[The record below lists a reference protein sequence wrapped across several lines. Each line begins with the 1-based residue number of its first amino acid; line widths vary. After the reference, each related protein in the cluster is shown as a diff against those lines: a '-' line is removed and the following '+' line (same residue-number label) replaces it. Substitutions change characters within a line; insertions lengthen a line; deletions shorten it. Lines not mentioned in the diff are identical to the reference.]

1 MNPKS
6 ILGKYVIKQMMVYFL
21 SVLLMVAG
29 IIALF
34 DIVEMLR
41 KFSSNPSVTMLM
53 IIQLTITK
61 IPYTMEKIFPFVVM
75 VSAMATFWK
84 FSKTNEFVV
93 IKASGVSVWKFLC
106 PALFLAFLIGIVNVT
121 TINPIS
127 AKMTEFYETIR
138 YRIKTKNPT
147 AILFSTKGLWLRE
160 AMDEET
166 FVVLSAKSVR
176 QEPEGLLLREV
187 TLLEL
192 DRHSL
197 LLKRIEAF
205 AAMLKN
211 DVFELK
217 DVSVFIPGE
226 PTSSLPQLTYKTSI
240 TTDRIKENFIEP
252 DAISF
257 WNLPETIA
265 FYENSGFSALK
276 HKMRFM
282 NLLASPFLLMAM
294 VFVAAIF
301 ALRPNNRRGGMLFL
315 IVGGIMSGFI
325 IFFLSQVIYA
335 FGLNKELPIF
345 FAVWIPIIIVYLICI
360 TVMLQLE
367 EEK

>member
-1 MNPKS
+1 
-6 ILGKYVIKQMMVYFL
+6 
-21 SVLLMVAG
+21 
-29 IIALF
+29 
-34 DIVEMLR
+34 
-41 KFSSNPSVTMLM
+41 
-53 IIQLTITK
+53 
-61 IPYTMEKIFPFVVM
+61 
-75 VSAMATFWK
+75 
-84 FSKTNEFVV
+84 
-93 IKASGVSVWKFLC
+93 
-106 PALFLAFLIGIVNVT
+106 
-121 TINPIS
+121 
-127 AKMTEFYETIR
+127 
-138 YRIKTKNPT
+138 
-147 AILFSTKGLWLRE
+147 
-160 AMDEET
+160 
-166 FVVLSAKSVR
+166 
-176 QEPEGLLLREV
+176 
-187 TLLEL
+187 
-192 DRHSL
+192 
-197 LLKRIEAF
+197 
-205 AAMLKN
+205 MLKN

-217 DVSVFIPGE
+217 DVSVFKPGE
-226 PTSSLPQLTYKTSI
+226 PTKTLPQLSYKTSI
-240 TTDRIKENFIEP
+240 TTERIKENFIEP

-257 WNLPETIA
+257 WDLLQAIA

-345 FAVWIPIIIVYLICI
+345 FAVWIPIVIVYLICI